1 MEEGNQNP
9 PIAEGKKNP
18 WWVKAMFHV
27 LVIDGLLRVPCNPI
41 DILSILALLCML
53 LVGAN
58 VQKDRIIISKPYV
71 YIFLFLVGLSIP
83 TLYENIP
90 KCINLLCSSPW
101 WYLHYSCSLFGA
113 VGFFYLFFWWDWHCG
128 INIYN

>member
-1 MEEGNQNP
+1 MEEENQNP

-18 WWVKAMFHV
+18 WWVKAMFHI
-27 LVIDGLLRVPCNPI
+27 LVINALLRVICDSI

-53 LVGAN
+53 FVGAN
-58 VQKDRIIISKPYV
+58 VQKDRIILSNRHV

-101 WYLHYSCSLFGA
+101 
-113 VGFFYLFFWWDWHCG
+113 
-128 INIYN
+128 